1 MLLKGFGGM
10 DIIWD
15 GMTQSET
22 LGDTLA
28 NARQKLANAARGYNW
43 AHVLAILTEHP
54 EFVNATR
61 PGGRSLYAPL
71 HQAAHGGASVEVV
84 QRLLDLGAWR
94 TLQNARGERPVDV
107 ATRMSRQHLLSVL
120 EPEYKR
126 HVPLGILLKIQS
138 HFHAVIRERAARLI
152 EEHALRLPELE
163 ALLEMERIKLWF
175 PIPGM
180 AGGFSYWLEE
190 VGVEAKLVADSWCR
204 VVDGSG
210 QRREITSTGSQLVDE
225 GFV

>member
-1 MLLKGFGGM
+1 MLGE
-10 DIIWD
+10 
-15 GMTQSET
+15 SR
-22 LGDTLA
+22 A
-28 NARQKLANAARGYNW
+28 NARQALANAGRAYDW
-43 AHVLAILTEHP
+43 SQVFAILSEHP

-71 HQAAHGGASVEVV
+71 HQAAHGSASIEVV

-107 ATRMSRQHLLSVL
+107 ARRMSRRHLLSIL

-126 HVPLGILLKIQS
+126 HVPLGILLKIQR
-138 HFHAVIRERAARLI
+138 HFHGVIRERAARLI
-152 EEHALRLPELE
+152 EAHALRLPELE
-163 ALLEMERIKLWF
+163 PLLELERPKIWF

-190 VGVEAKLVADSWCR
+190 VGVGAKLIMES
-204 VVDGSG
+204 
-210 QRREITSTGSQLVDE
+210 
-225 GFV
+225 